1 MSQDLIDQFSEH
13 EKLSSVRFLDQFKNS
28 VDLKALA
35 ASYAGQIQDLE
46 DAVFEV
52 ILERVLPTAEGVQ
65 LTILGAIVQQP
76 RTTNDDTEFKIAINA
91 RIAINLSDSTPE
103 DVIKVGV
110 LIFETTGETFCIREE
125 PPAQLR
131 VTVIDPLTIS
141 PTLVQQLLDEADAA
155 GNRLLLSY
163 TPSAIAT
170 RLRFTDEVT
179 GGFGTGKKGVGSTGG
194 FGDSLGG
201 HTGGLLTSVTEG

>member
-1 MSQDLIDQFSEH
+1 MTLIDERDDH
-13 EKLSSVRFLDQFKNS
+13 EALSASRFLDQFKNA
-28 VDLKALA
+28 VDLKALM
-35 ASYAGQIQDLE
+35 ASYAEQIQDLE
-46 DAVFEV
+46 NAMFEV

-65 LTILGAIVQQP
+65 LTVLGAIVQQP
-76 RTTNDDTEFKIAINA
+76 RTTSDDVEFRIAISA

-103 DVIKVGV
+103 DLIKVGL
-110 LIFETTGETFCIREE
+110 LIFETSGERFCIREE

-131 VTVIDPLTIS
+131 VTVIDPITIS
-141 PTLVQQLLDEADAA
+141 PTLVQQLLDAADAA

-170 RLRFTDEVT
+170 RLRFTDEVG
-179 GGFGTGKKGVGSTGG
+179 GGFGSGKKGVGSTGG